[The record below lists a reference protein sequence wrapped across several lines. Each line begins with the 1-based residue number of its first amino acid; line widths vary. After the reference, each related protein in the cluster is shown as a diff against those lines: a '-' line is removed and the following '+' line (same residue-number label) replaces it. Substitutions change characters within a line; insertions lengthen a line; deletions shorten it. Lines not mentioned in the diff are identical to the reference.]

1 MANLDVSGSSST
13 TGTPRRLPV
22 NGPEERPIKTDFL
35 CRVKY
40 NNALPDIPFDTKF
53 LACPFVSLSR
63 FTDYKSSSL
72 EKNFKFELLCEPDC
86 GVNIDLINPET
97 YYVDV
102 DSPKKHHPIDL
113 ELLEDEQINPQN
125 LRRSLQ
131 HSKMVPWMRKTEYIS
146 SEFTRFGVSAERQET
161 RIGYST
167 KKKFQTDVLY
177 RDRVSQIAAINK
189 TFDDASKTI
198 SHHPTKKG
206 VIAIEELPLLPDF
219 DVDFIIIRANT
230 FFNSFSLSDS
240 CNTSELLSNW
250 MHPFAL
256 VVFDGDPIPQ
266 NDKVDAQTLMPQA
279 LIRGMMDE
287 EGEQFV
293 TYFLPSKETLDK
305 RLKDAEKGLEFDP
318 DYVYEYQSVR
328 DYNWLVR
335 NKSTKG
341 YEQDNFLF
349 TIRDGAVYYN
359 ELETKQETKL
369 MVRNRAYDENELN
382 AQQERLNNLL
392 HPYDEKDDEGSEQG
406 SSEGSERSHQEEAEK
421 KDNDEN
427 ESDDEAIEGL
437 KVNNASSGEE
447 ENGDLASED
456 MKSINNNNN
465 DDDGGDDVHDSNM
478 LGSDDNDNNEHDE
491 ASEKSDSSCGDG
503 DEEDNDGDDDD
514 DN

>member
-1 MANLDVSGSSST
+1 MANLDLSGSSST
-13 TGTPRRLPV
+13 AGTPRHYSV
-22 NGPEERPIKTDFL
+22 NGREERPVKTDFL

-40 NNALPDIPFDTKF
+40 SNALPDIPFDTKF

-97 YYVDV
+97 YYVGA
-102 DSPKKHHPIDL
+102 DSSKKHHPIDL
-113 ELLEDEQINPQN
+113 ELLEDEQANPQN
-125 LRRSLQ
+125 VRRSLQ

-146 SEFTRFGVSAERQET
+146 SEFTRFGISAERQET

-189 TFDDASKTI
+189 TFADASKTI

-206 VIAIEELPLLPDF
+206 VIAMEELPLLPDF
-219 DVDFIIIRANT
+219 D
-230 FFNSFSLSDS
+230 
-240 CNTSELLSNW
+240 NW

-293 TYFLPSKETLDK
+293 TYFLPSKGTLDK
-305 RLKDAEKGLEFDP
+305 RLKDAEKGLEFDS

-359 ELETKQETKL
+359 ELETKVSLSRRKIKRIRQETKL
-369 MVRNRAYDENELN
+369 MVRNREYDENELN

-392 HPYDEKDDEGSEQG
+392 HPYDEKDDEGFEQG
-406 SSEGSERSHQEEAEK
+406 SSEGSERSREEEK
-421 KDNDEN
+421 KDDDEN
-427 ESDDEAIEGL
+427 ESDVGRTGGL

-447 ENGDLASED
+447 EKEDDSASEGTR
-456 MKSINNNNN
+456 S
-465 DDDGGDDVHDSNM
+465 DDDNSSKGDDADNVHDSNM
-478 LGSDDNDNNEHDE
+478 LGSNDNRNDE
-491 ASEKSDSSCGDG
+491 CGTSGKSDASS
-503 DEEDNDGDDDD
+503 GDDDD
-514 DN
+514 DDNDGGGDNNGNVSGDEDEDDDGD

>member
-1 MANLDVSGSSST
+1 MANLDISGSSST
-13 TGTPRRLPV
+13 VGTPRRHPV
-22 NGPEERPIKTDFL
+22 NGREERPIKTDFL

-40 NNALPDIPFDTKF
+40 SNALPDIPFDTKF
-53 LACPFVSLSR
+53 LSCPFVSLSR

-97 YYVDV
+97 YYVDP

-113 ELLEDEQINPQN
+113 ELLEDEQANPQN

-189 TFDDASKTI
+189 TFDDASKAV

-206 VIAIEELPLLPDF
+206 VTAIEELPLLPDF
-219 DVDFIIIRANT
+219 D
-230 FFNSFSLSDS
+230 
-240 CNTSELLSNW
+240 NW

-305 RLKDAEKGLEFDP
+305 RLKDAEKGLEFDS
-318 DYVYEYQSVR
+318 DYVYEYQSIR

-359 ELETKQETKL
+359 ELETKVSLNRRKTKRIRL
-369 MVRNRAYDENELN
+369 VTCEYDLDYP
-382 AQQERLNNLL
+382 ERL
-392 HPYDEKDDEGSEQG
+392 
-406 SSEGSERSHQEEAEK
+406 
-421 KDNDEN
+421 
-427 ESDDEAIEGL
+427 
-437 KVNNASSGEE
+437 V
-447 ENGDLASED
+447 
-456 MKSINNNNN
+456 
-465 DDDGGDDVHDSNM
+465 
-478 LGSDDNDNNEHDE
+478 
-491 ASEKSDSSCGDG
+491 
-503 DEEDNDGDDDD
+503 
-514 DN
+514 

>member
-1 MANLDVSGSSST
+1 MANLDISGSSST
-13 TGTPRRLPV
+13 SGTPRRHPV
-22 NGPEERPIKTDFL
+22 NGREERPIKTDFL

-40 NNALPDIPFDTKF
+40 SNALPDIPFDTKF

-97 YYVDV
+97 YYVDA
-102 DSPKKHHPIDL
+102 DSSKKHHPIDL
-113 ELLEDEQINPQN
+113 ELLEDEQANPQN

-177 RDRVSQIAAINK
+177 RDRVSQIAAIKK
-189 TFDDASKTI
+189 TFDDASKAV

-206 VIAIEELPLLPDF
+206 VIAVEELPLLPDF
-219 DVDFIIIRANT
+219 D
-230 FFNSFSLSDS
+230 
-240 CNTSELLSNW
+240 NW

-305 RLKDAEKGLEFDP
+305 RLKDTEKGLEFDS

-359 ELETKQETKL
+359 ELETKVSLNRRKIKRIRQETKL

-392 HPYDEKDDEGSEQG
+392 HPYDEKDDEGFERG
-406 SSEGSERSHQEEAEK
+406 SSEGSERSHGEEAEK

-427 ESDDEAIEGL
+427 ESDDEITGGL
-437 KVNNASSGEE
+437 KVNNASSSEE
-447 ENGDLASED
+447 EKEEDSASEGTRSDDNNNGDG
-456 MKSINNNNN
+456 
-465 DDDGGDDVHDSNM
+465 DDDMHNSNI
-478 LGSDDNDNNEHDE
+478 LGSDDNDNNEDDE
-491 ASEKSDSSCGDG
+491 TSGKSDSSSGDDG
-503 DEEDNDGDDDD
+503 EDDSDGDDNDNNDD
-514 DN
+514 

>member
-1 MANLDVSGSSST
+1 MANLDISSSSST
-13 TGTPRRLPV
+13 TGITRRHAV
-22 NGPEERPIKTDFL
+22 NGREERPIKADFL

-40 NNALPDIPFDTKF
+40 SNALPDIPFDTKF

-97 YYVDV
+97 YYVDP

-113 ELLEDEQINPQN
+113 ELLEDEQANPQN

-161 RIGYST
+161 RIGYCT

-177 RDRVSQIAAINK
+177 RDRASQIAAINK
-189 TFDDASKTI
+189 TFDDASK
-198 SHHPTKKG
+198 SVLNHPTKKG
-206 VIAIEELPLLPDF
+206 VTAVEELSLLPDF
-219 DVDFIIIRANT
+219 D
-230 FFNSFSLSDS
+230 
-240 CNTSELLSNW
+240 NW

-293 TYFLPSKETLDK
+293 TYFLPSRETLDK
-305 RLKDAEKGLEFDP
+305 RLKDADEGLEFDS

-359 ELETKQETKL
+359 ELETKVSLTRRKTKRIRQETKL

-406 SSEGSERSHQEEAEK
+406 SSEGSERSHEEEEEEEEK
-421 KDNDEN
+421 KVVNGGDNDDDENEN
-427 ESDDEAIEGL
+427 ESDDELRKDL
-437 KVNNASSGEE
+437 KI
-447 ENGDLASED
+447 
-456 MKSINNNNN
+456 K
-465 DDDGGDDVHDSNM
+465 
-478 LGSDDNDNNEHDE
+478 
-491 ASEKSDSSCGDG
+491 
-503 DEEDNDGDDDD
+503 
-514 DN
+514 